1 MSGRRG
7 RPFHRAVGI
16 LPAVFLIGFV
26 FTSLLVAGLAQAGD
40 VASAEARGEL
50 GLGAA
55 QRQATVSEGPNGL
68 AEGNAKVPWVET
80 SIYLLVASLIF
91 AGYALAAR
99 RVPWLRP
106 RRHRKA

>member
-7 RPFHRAVGI
+7 RLHRAVGI
-16 LPAVFLIGFV
+16 LPVVFLIGFV

-40 VASAEARGEL
+40 VASADARGEL

-55 QRQATVSEGPNGL
+55 QRQVTVSEGPRGL
-68 AEGNAKVPWVET
+68 AEGSADVPWGET
-80 SIYLLVASLIF
+80 SLYLLVASLIF
-91 AGYALAAR
+91 SGYALAAR
-99 RVPWLRP
+99 RAPWLRP

>member
-7 RPFHRAVGI
+7 RPHRAVGI
-16 LPAVFLIGFV
+16 LPVVFLVGFV
-26 FTSLLVAGLAQAGD
+26 FTFLPIAALAQAGD
-40 VASAEARGEL
+40 VASAEVRGEL

-55 QRQATVSEGPNGL
+55 PRQATVSEGPRGL
-68 AEGNAKVPWVET
+68 AEGSADVPWVET
-80 SIYLLVASLIF
+80 SLYLLVASLIF

-106 RRHRKA
+106 RRHRNA